1 MTMPMNIHPT
11 YITNDAGEK
20 LSVVLSIEE
29 YQSILEDYEDLAI
42 VAERKDEKTTTHD
55 SFLEELK
62 QDGII

>member
-29 YQSILEDYEDLAI
+29 YQEILEDYEDLAI
-42 VAERKDEKTTTHD
+42 VADRKDEKQQHM
-55 SFLEELK
+55 
-62 QDGII
+62 IIF

>member
-1 MTMPMNIHPT
+1 MIMPMNIHPT

-20 LSVVLSIEE
+20 LSVVLSIKE
-29 YQSILEDYEDLAI
+29 YQEILEDYEDLAI
-42 VAERKDEKTTTHD
+42 VAERKDEKRTTHD